1 MSDSNNIISDTFFS
15 SLHKIAVD
23 NPDVIDIY
31 IDENGDIDFE
41 IDYDFFMK
49 ALEGMKGENDD

>member
-1 MSDSNNIISDTFFS
+1 MSDSNNIINDNFFA

-31 IDENGDIDFE
+31 IDENGDIEFE

-49 ALEGMKGENDD
+49 TLEEMRGETDG